1 MIYLFTYF
9 GLRWVFA
16 AEYRLSLVAESRGY
30 SPVRV
35 CGLLIAMTSLV
46 ADSRLKGSQASIAV
60 GSVAV
65 AHGFSCP
72 TVCGIFPDQGL
83 NLCPLCWQADS

>member
-9 GLRWVFA
+9 GLHWVFT

-30 SPVRV
+30 SPVRL

-46 ADSRLKGSQASIAV
+46 ADSRLKGPQASIAV
-60 GSVAV
+60 GSVVV

-72 TVCGIFPDQGL
+72 TVCGIFPDQ
-83 NLCPLCWQADS
+83 